1 MEFDPT
7 TTATQLASLL
17 VQGPQQQ
24 IDRESQIAKATQ
36 AGLEKLR
43 SALSGFTTA
52 LSGLSSV
59 SGGLKKN
66 SATLSAGAGA
76 TATASASAQPGS
88 YSFFVEQLA
97 STHQIAY
104 ADLPAVPVAL
114 GGPLVVQRADGSA
127 FNVNL
132 LAADQDG
139 DGNLNATEIARA
151 INQASGNEGKVTAQV
166 ANTASGPQLILSS
179 GLGGE
184 DGAITLDASGL
195 PDSALK
201 ASLGGAPTQLA
212 AARDAVIWLGEQGSG
227 LRIQQGSNSYTGI
240 AGVSVNFTQAHSAG
254 EAPLQLE
261 VAADKAGTE
270 ESLRKFVSAYNA
282 LQTELNNLTK
292 TSEDAASRGAF
303 STDAGVRNLRNRLND
318 LIRQDVGGLR
328 ISDLGIGSDRQ
339 GQLTLDTARL
349 QKTLAAN
356 PEALDTVFGS
366 AALGKRSGVLGAVT
380 DHLEI
385 WTKSGTGQLARRL
398 DNVQVQ
404 QKDLTQRRDRL
415 DELFNV
421 NYERYL
427 LQFSQL
433 QSVLGQMNQTSG
445 LFSQLGTA

>member
-1 MEFDPT
+1 MDFDPT
-7 TTATQLASLL
+7 TTATQLATLL

-24 IDRESQIAKATQ
+24 IDREGQLAKATQ

-43 SALSGFTTA
+43 AAMSTFNTA
-52 LSGLSSV
+52 LSGLSGAT
-59 SGGLKKN
+59 GGLKKN
-66 SATLSAGAGA
+66 TATLSTTTGA

-88 YSFFVEQLA
+88 YSFFVEQTA
-97 STHQIAY
+97 STHQIAF

-114 GGPLVVQRADGSA
+114 GGPLVVQRADGSS

-151 INQASGNEGKVTAQV
+151 INQSAGNEGKVTAQV

-184 DGAITLDASGL
+184 DGAITIDASGL

-201 ASLGGAPTQLA
+201 TALGGAPTQLT

-240 AGVSVNFTQAHSAG
+240 DGVSVNFTKAQSPGDAAI
-254 EAPLQLE
+254 QLE

-270 ESLRKFVSAYNA
+270 ESVRKFVNAYNA
-282 LQTELNNLTK
+282 LQNELNNLTK

-318 LIRQDVGGLR
+318 LIRQDFGGLR
-328 ISDLGIGSDRQ
+328 ISELGISSDRQ
-339 GQLTLDTARL
+339 GQLTLDTTRL
-349 QKTLAAN
+349 NKTLAAN

-366 AALGKRSGVLGAVT
+366 SALGKRSGVFGAVA
-380 DHLEI
+380 DHLDS

-404 QKDLTQRRDRL
+404 QKGLTQRQERL
-415 DELFNV
+415 DETFDV
-421 NYERYL
+421 NYQRYL

-433 QSVLGQMNQTSG
+433 QTVLGQMNQTSG
-445 LFSQLGTA
+445 LFSQLGA